1 MRLLLLLIL
10 MLAVVV
16 PSARCWFVVWTPA
29 STSSCVRCKKIQPRL
44 RHPRAMSLLLLHAKT
59 PNKPVPSGISTF
71 VEGSDYYDSMEEE
84 IEAMGGDPFFLD
96 TNNDDDN
103 DENDATTPDFE
114 WDGSVEEDAH
124 MDFMD

>member
-1 MRLLLLLIL
+1 M
-10 MLAVVV
+10 
-16 PSARCWFVVWTPA
+16 
-29 STSSCVRCKKIQPRL
+29 
-44 RHPRAMSLLLLHAKT
+44 MSLLLLLHAKT
-59 PNKPVPSGISTF
+59 PKPPTGISTF

-96 TNNDDDN
+96 NYNNGDDDN
-103 DENDATTPDFE
+103 DENDAAPDFE